1 MIYALVALSSE
12 ESATKAYY
20 EISQSTDTQE
30 FSSIHP
36 SETLSSDRV
45 AHRGKN
51 NHIHHLPPRSPSAHM
66 TVNQIDKKLSK
77 VEELT
82 LQLTRSLRRPS
93 SRTLRLIDKAL
104 SYLLPFESPLASVTS
119 PSEKK
124 DLLNLLN
131 THRQLLSPY
140 IDTDRIESHILHL
153 HTPY

>member
-1 MIYALVALSSE
+1 
-12 ESATKAYY
+12 
-20 EISQSTDTQE
+20 
-30 FSSIHP
+30 
-36 SETLSSDRV
+36 
-45 AHRGKN
+45 
-51 NHIHHLPPRSPSAHM
+51 M

>member
-1 MIYALVALSSE
+1 MRLVALSSE

-30 FSSIHP
+30 LSSIHP

-45 AHRGKN
+45 ASRGKN
-51 NHIHHLPPRSPSAHM
+51 NHIHPSLPRSPSAHM

-104 SYLLPFESPLASVTS
+104 SYLLPFESPRASVTS
-119 PSEKK
+119 VAEKQE
-124 DLLNLLN
+124 LLTLLN
-131 THRQLLSPY
+131 THRLSLSPY
-140 IDTDRIESHILHL
+140 LDLDRIESNLRCL
-153 HTPY
+153 

>member
-1 MIYALVALSSE
+1 MALSSE

-20 EISQSTDTQE
+20 EIPQSTDTQE

-104 SYLLPFESPLASVTS
+104 SYLHPFESPRASVTS